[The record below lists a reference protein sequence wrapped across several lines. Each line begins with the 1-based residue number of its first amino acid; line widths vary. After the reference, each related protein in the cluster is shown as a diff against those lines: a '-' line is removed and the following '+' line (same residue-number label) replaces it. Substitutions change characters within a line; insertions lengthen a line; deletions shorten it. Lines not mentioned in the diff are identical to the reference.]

1 MNNIKDEIT
10 EEFHRV
16 LTYYDLLMASIGH
29 IVGAGVFILIGYI
42 VGIAKG
48 YAWVSIILSGLI
60 IYVVSSYYIE
70 AHRIHQ
76 ETSAEYLIIKDA
88 FGLDISNAVISFIII
103 ATICILFVV
112 SITCGH
118 YIAALT
124 NEYIGASLGFV
135 IVITLALVVNLTNI
149 QYTTMTN
156 NFITGLGLGG
166 LILLIM
172 LGFSRIF
179 KNGVNINFN
188 FIKNHLSG
196 LLSVSVWSKII
207 IGAFIFLFAYY
218 GFDTVIKLN
227 SESINPTDDIPAAI
241 HDSIIFSVILY
252 ALICIV
258 MISIMTPNEASKT
271 ETPLADLTKK
281 LTTNWSVQKF
291 IELCGVLLTFTTLIL
306 LQTGLSRFVREFIN
320 KNLENLGINDGVN
333 DDENDSFIIRFLKFI
348 TRLNNDTKT
357 PSYILILFSI
367 CIIVMYL
374 AKISVMSG
382 AIISNCGIA
391 LMCIM
396 VIGSVIIMNWRK

>member
-1 MNNIKDEIT
+1 MNNIKDEII
-10 EEFHRV
+10 EDVHRV

-42 VGIAKG
+42 VGIANG
-48 YAWVSIILSGLI
+48 YAWVSVILSGLI
-60 IYVVSSYYIE
+60 IYFVSSYYIE

-88 FGLDISNAVISFIII
+88 FGLDISNVVISFIII

-135 IVITLALVVNLTNI
+135 IVIILALVVNLTNI

-227 SESINPTDDIPAAI
+227 SESINPKDDIPAAI

-258 MISIMTPNEASKT
+258 MISIMTPKEASKT
-271 ETPLADLTKK
+271 DTPLADLTKK

-320 KNLENLGINDGVN
+320 KNLENLGINDGIN
-333 DDENDSFIIRFLKFI
+333 NDENDSFIIRFFKFI
-348 TRLNNDTKT
+348 TRLHNDTKT
-357 PSYILILFSI
+357 PSYILILFTI

-374 AKISVMSG
+374 AKISVMTG
-382 AIISNCGIA
+382 AIISNCGIV